1 MACNPECSG
10 PCCNAAHPDNT
21 RKQYVVGFLFMPDIP
36 SRHNPYQGW
45 EVALIRKNRP
55 DWQRGLLNGIGGKVE
70 GSEIPRE
77 AMIRE
82 FREEAGLYITEWHP
96 VVDMVFPDCTVH
108 VFQAR
113 LGESVTLLSLTDEKV
128 EVWNVG
134 DVLKYSHKVPNLHW
148 LIPMALFISPPVHAP
163 RIIYDN

>member
-1 MACNPECSG
+1 MK
-10 PCCNAAHPDNT
+10 
-21 RKQYVVGFLFMPDIP
+21 RYVVGFLFMPDIP

-55 DWQRGLLNGIGGKVE
+55 DWQKGSLNGIGGKIE
-70 GSEIPRE
+70 DGETPLD

-82 FREEAGLYITEWHP
+82 FREEAGLTVTQWYS
-96 VVDMVFPDCTVH
+96 VVNMHFPDCIVH

-113 LGESVTLLSLTDEKV
+113 LDKSLMLLSLTDEKV

-134 DVLKYSHKVPNLHW
+134 DVLKYPHKIPNLHW
-148 LIPMALFISPPVHAP
+148 LIPMALFIAPPVNAP